1 MKLRHIFTMLMTAV
15 ALTFVGCQEPERFLD
30 EVKVSQS
37 YIAIP
42 AAGGDVTITV
52 DAVAEWSVVAIDK
65 KTFKEIAMPE
75 WLTISPLSGP
85 KGKTEVTFSAGE
97 TKETREVF
105 LNLNCKDV
113 CQELNVMQMTQKPE
127 AALSTCNE
135 VLTNGVVD
143 QFYRIKGVVAEI
155 PLADFQKYGKF
166 FITDDSTDKSV
177 QIYGCANKALYLDK
191 SNNPTI
197 EVGDIVTIEGSWSKY
212 GNFNNDTQILEVE
225 KSLIKVE
232 KLSPSSALD
241 ADGDVF
247 TATLTNKGEGLEISI
262 PEADQVWLS
271 AGEPFVAGTTT
282 VVEFTALANAAAPR
296 TTTITF
302 STTSGGQ
309 TYSASATI
317 EQNGGIPQVT
327 VKEAIAL
334 PADSWIRVTGIV
346 TGIHKKGVVVTD
358 EAGDAIYAYVNKT
371 EAELGAALGDK
382 VNVTGKIGSYANFY
396 QIVSPEIEVVSSGN
410 KPVYP
415 ATVTL
420 DTAESFKAY
429 EKGTY
434 SSIYIEAT
442 GVTTG
447 QYGDIT
453 IGDWVVSP
461 YQTSETINIADFK
474 DKEVTVK
481 GYLLQYKS
489 PNTLRVM
496 LTSVKEAVEEV
507 PTIADVIKAGVQD
520 EAVTEGVIVAKYTR
534 GALISDGTGYMLI
547 YKSAEVTEAV
557 GDKVQVSGPTSMFGG
572 MLQFTKDCTIKK
584 ISSGNPVNHPAVTV
598 LDGAGMDEQLTKTS
612 VSYIEYTGTLSVN
625 GYYYNVAIDG
635 ASKAQGSLQYIDA
648 AAFPAAV
655 NGAKIKVRGYFIG
668 VSGGKYVNTMT
679 VDVQGL

>member
-42 AAGGDVTITV
+42 AAGGDVKITV

-166 FITDDSTDKSV
+166 FITDDTTDKSV
-177 QIYGCANKALYLDK
+177 EIYGCANKSIYLDK

-225 KSLIKVE
+225 KSLIKIE

-247 TATLTNKGEGLEISI
+247 TATLTNKGDGLEISI
-262 PEADQVWLS
+262 PEADQTWLS
-271 AGEPFVAGTTT
+271 AGEPFVSGTTT

-309 TYSASATI
+309 TYSVSAAI

-327 VKEAIAL
+327 VKEAVAL

-346 TGIHKKGVVVTD
+346 TGIHKKGLVVTD

-461 YQTSETINIADFK
+461 YQTSETIKIADFK
-474 DKEVTVK
+474 DKKVVVK

-496 LTSVKEAVEEV
+496 LTSVVDASTLPDPSSVKTLTNAEICAAMTEDNFSYVDYTIQSASGVWTVNASKSKENTFLQCRGQKGSYIKTPLFEKDIKSV
-507 PTIADVIKAGVQD
+507 TIHFTTAKKVYSDNTYCVFPATWTATTAAAAYPEDGNVGK
-520 EAVTEGVIVAKYTR
+520 AVTAADSYS
-534 GALISDGTGYMLI
+534 L
-547 YKSAEVTEAV
+547 
-557 GDKVQVSGPTSMFGG
+557 
-572 MLQFTKDCTIKK
+572 K
-584 ISSGNPVNHPAVTV
+584 IPVNAGNKQVCVSIIGTYSYY
-598 LDGAGMDEQLTKTS
+598 LDH
-612 VSYIEYTGTLSVN
+612 
-625 GYYYNVAIDG
+625 IDVE
-635 ASKAQGSLQYIDA
+635 
-648 AAFPAAV
+648 F
-655 NGAKIKVRGYFIG
+655 
-668 VSGGKYVNTMT
+668 
-679 VDVQGL
+679 